1 MTFICKYYTIATTLG
16 VQIQL
21 IPTAQNKLWNQDPTN
36 SNVIFQI
43 LSCLAGKEKDTEKK
57 KNWSSST
64 EDTERRIQLEF
75 FDKERPVFNLD
86 DLLRSS
92 AEVLGK
98 GNLGTTYKVVMETG
112 PAVAVKRLK
121 EMNSLSKKEFV
132 QQMQLLGQM
141 RHENLLQ
148 IISFYYSK
156 EEKLVIHE
164 FVPDGS
170 LFELLHG

>member
-1 MTFICKYYTIATTLG
+1 MC
-16 VQIQL
+16 
-21 IPTAQNKLWNQDPTN
+21 P
-36 SNVIFQI
+36 
-43 LSCLAGKEKDTEKK
+43 SCLTEKDSEKK

-64 EDTERRIQLEF
+64 DDPEKLAELEF

-86 DLLRSS
+86 DLLTAS

-98 GNLGTTYKVVMETG
+98 GCLGTTYKVMMETG
-112 PAVAVKRLK
+112 TPVAVKRLK
-121 EMNSLSKKEFV
+121 DMNALSKKEFV

-141 RHENLLQ
+141 RHENLVQ